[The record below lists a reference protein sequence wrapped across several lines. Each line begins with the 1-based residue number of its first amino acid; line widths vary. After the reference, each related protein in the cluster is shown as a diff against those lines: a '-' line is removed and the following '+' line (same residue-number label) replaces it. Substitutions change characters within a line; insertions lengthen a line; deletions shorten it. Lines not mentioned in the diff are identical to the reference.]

1 MKRLQ
6 TSAAPFWF
14 AVLLVA
20 AAPVALAAHVTV
32 WPRESTPGISER
44 YTVRV
49 PTEGKVATTSVRLEV
64 PADVTVSYVLAMSGV
79 VAELARDGNRITSIT
94 WKFEVPPGQ
103 FAEFVFMARNP
114 KQGTEIV
121 WKVHQHYADGTQ
133 SDWTGPPSKSPAS
146 VTKLVAK

>member
-1 MKRLQ
+1 MRRL
-6 TSAAPFWF
+6 
-14 AVLLVA
+14 VLVLGLLVA
-20 AAPVALAAHVTV
+20 APVVLGAHVTV
-32 WPRESTPGISER
+32 WPRESTPGIIER

-49 PTEGKVATTSVRLEV
+49 PTERKVATTFVRLEV
-64 PADVTVSYVLAMSGV
+64 PADVTVTYVLAMPGV
-79 VAELARDGNRITSIT
+79 VADLARDGNRITAVT

-146 VTKLVAK
+146 VTKLVAR

>member
-1 MKRLQ
+1 MRRLL
-6 TSAAPFWF
+6 TVLVLCAA
-14 AVLLVA
+14 V
-20 AAPVALAAHVTV
+20 PVALGAHVTV

-64 PADVTVSYVLAMSGV
+64 PTDVTVTYVLAAPGV
-79 VAELARDGNRITSIT
+79 VADIAREGNRITGVT

-103 FAEFVFMARNP
+103 FAEFVFLARNP

-146 VTKLVAK
+146 VTKLVAR

>member
-1 MKRLQ
+1 MHRLL
-6 TSAAPFWF
+6 TVF
-14 AVLLVA
+14 LLLI
-20 AAPVALAAHVTV
+20 AAPVMLGAHVTV
-32 WPRESTPGISER
+32 WPRESSPGISER

-64 PADVTVSYVLAMSGV
+64 PPDVTVTSVLAMPSV
-79 VAELARDGNRITSIT
+79 VADIVRDGNRITGVT

-114 KQGTEIV
+114 KSGTEIV
-121 WKVHQHYADGTQ
+121 WKVHQHYADGSQ

-146 VTKLVAK
+146 ITKLVAK

>member
-1 MKRLQ
+1 MRRL
-6 TSAAPFWF
+6 TTVLA
-14 AVLLVA
+14 LLVA
-20 AAPVALAAHVTV
+20 APVVLGAHVTV
-32 WPRESTPGISER
+32 WPRESTLGISER

-49 PTEGKVATTSVRLEV
+49 PTEGKVATSSVHLEV
-64 PADVTVSYVLAMSGV
+64 PADVTVTSVLAMPGV
-79 VAELARDGNRITSIT
+79 VADIARDGNRIAGVT
-94 WKFEVPPGQ
+94 WKFDVPPGQ

>member
-1 MKRLQ
+1 MRRL
-6 TSAAPFWF
+6 TTAL
-14 AVLLVA
+14 VLLVA
-20 AAPVALAAHVTV
+20 APVVLGAHVTV

-49 PTEGKVATTSVRLEV
+49 PTERKVATTSVRLEV
-64 PADVTVSYVLAMSGV
+64 PAEVTVTYVLALPGV
-79 VAELARDGNRITSIT
+79 TTDIAREGDRITSVT
-94 WKFEVPPGQ
+94 WKFDVPPGQ
-103 FAEFVFMARNP
+103 FAEFVFLARNP

>member
-1 MKRLQ
+1 MRRLF
-6 TSAAPFWF
+6 TAIVLSVVSASTI
-14 AVLLVA
+14 LS
-20 AAPVALAAHVTV
+20 AHVTV
-32 WPRESTPGISER
+32 WPRESAPGASER

-64 PADVTVSYVLAMSGV
+64 PADVTVTYLLATPGV
-79 VAELARDGNRITSIT
+79 VAETTRDGNRITAVT

-114 KQGTEIV
+114 KAGTEIV
-121 WKVHQHYADGTQ
+121 WKVHQHYSDGTQ

-146 VTKLVAK
+146 ITKLVARPTNG

>member
-1 MKRLQ
+1 MGRLVLVV
-6 TSAAPFWF
+6 
-14 AVLLVA
+14 AVLVA
-20 AAPVALAAHVTV
+20 PPVVLGAHVTV
-32 WPRESTPGISER
+32 WPRESTPGIVER

-49 PTEGKVATTSVRLEV
+49 PTERKVATTSVRLEV
-64 PADVTVSYVLAMSGV
+64 PADVTVTYVLAMPGV
-79 VAELARDGNRITSIT
+79 VADLARDGNRITAVT

-121 WKVHQHYADGTQ
+121 WKVQQHYADGTQ

-146 VTKLVAK
+146 VTKLAAK